1 VSDEFIGGRKNL
13 TVKFCYEKGPKY
25 ARILRIF
32 MQQRNK
38 ISNKMLY
45 MTDPSV
51 YSVLHGSGAMVPRPL
66 GKVNTMIKRRRV
78 AAETAPVVEQ
88 AVELPVV
95 EQVQAEPV
103 VEQAQHPVLALPS
116 IQPTTPE
123 AKVGKAK
130 YVAKFWKAD
139 WVITVLRPNPKRG
152 QCAGRYEL
160 HVPGQT
166 VAEYTELVVARGKR
180 GFKGETAALANLDLR
195 WGMARGFYSIDPP
208 AAKQED

>member
-1 VSDEFIGGRKNL
+1 
-13 TVKFCYEKGPKY
+13 
-25 ARILRIF
+25 
-32 MQQRNK
+32 
-38 ISNKMLY
+38 
-45 MTDPSV
+45 
-51 YSVLHGSGAMVPRPL
+51 
-66 GKVNTMIKRRRV
+66 
-78 AAETAPVVEQ
+78 
-88 AVELPVV
+88 
-95 EQVQAEPV
+95 VQSA
-103 VEQAQHPVLALPS
+103 
-116 IQPTTPE
+116 QPTTPE